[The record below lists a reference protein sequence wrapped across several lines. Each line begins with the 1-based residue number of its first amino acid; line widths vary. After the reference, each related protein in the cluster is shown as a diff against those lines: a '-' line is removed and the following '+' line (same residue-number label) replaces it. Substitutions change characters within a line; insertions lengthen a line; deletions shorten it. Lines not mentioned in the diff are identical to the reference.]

1 MFILSMLLPNLLENK
16 NLLKADASLERMAA
30 YLSQSRA
37 SSDNDSFKWTYLLD
51 VNNAFKIGASRKRM
65 SVYLSQSR
73 ASNDNDSF
81 YN

>member
-37 SSDNDSFKWTYLLD
+37 NS
-51 VNNAFKIGASRKRM
+51 
-65 SVYLSQSR
+65 
-73 ASNDNDSF
+73 DNDSF